1 MYYNKETMKKYYDK
15 PDCQAIVLDTE
26 ALLITNSNGQTGG
39 IVPGMGWGNKG
50 GAAERRSD
58 WDEYENK

>member
-1 MYYNKETMKKYYDK
+1 MKKYYDK

-58 WDEYENK
+58 WEEYENK